1 MVGSAPG
8 YARPSLAQGAPSKVS
23 TAGTS
28 FVGIAA
34 GALALLLVLGGIAA
48 LVAYLI
54 DPRSLDFVIGGGKPL
69 TKGAASARALLRLRA
84 RRRPS
89 PAPSRGLRAEPEVGV
104 DSVTPWFR
112 AGDSVIA

>member
-8 YARPSLAQGAPSKVS
+8 YARPSLAQGTPSKVS

-69 TKGAASARALLRLRA
+69 AKGAASTRAAAAPPRSA
-84 RRRPS
+84 APVSSAKPRP
-89 PAPSRGLRAEPEVGV
+89 PR
-104 DSVTPWFR
+104 
-112 AGDSVIA
+112 